1 METGRVHF
9 KGLDSLR
16 FLAALF
22 VVLDHIPM
30 NQGSAG
36 IPSPNWGALFFRGS
50 AAVAFFFTL
59 SGFLITWLLLAEQ
72 RRTGTVGVGR
82 FYLRRAC
89 RIWPL
94 YFAIVLL
101 GLAFY
106 NGLLPRLGIHYA
118 VDYDLGV
125 AALLYTLFLPNVMNG
140 LYRVGGILNP
150 LWSIGVEEQFY
161 LCWAPALKR
170 FHRVLPR
177 LAWGLMGVSLG
188 VCALNHFQA
197 FGAGAVEMIVGQLRF
212 HYMAAGALAAWA
224 LHHHRERF
232 LAHLPFASRATQIV
246 FLALLAE
253 FYLTARI
260 PWGWFGEEIAQL
272 TLYAWLIVTVAA
284 NPRNVVRLANPLFE
298 FLGTISYGIYM
309 WHMVAVYGTSA
320 LFRALHR
327 DWQGHLVVYCLAYYA
342 TALGGTVLIS
352 WLSFRWFEQPFLRL
366 KDRRYASLP
375 ATVGSAA

>member
-1 METGRVHF
+1 
-9 KGLDSLR
+9 
-16 FLAALF
+16 
-22 VVLDHIPM
+22 
-30 NQGSAG
+30 
-36 IPSPNWGALFFRGS
+36 
-50 AAVAFFFTL
+50 
-59 SGFLITWLLLAEQ
+59 
-72 RRTGTVGVGR
+72 
-82 FYLRRAC
+82 
-89 RIWPL
+89 
-94 YFAIVLL
+94 
-101 GLAFY
+101 
-106 NGLLPRLGIHYA
+106 

-125 AALLYTLFLPNVMNG
+125 GVFLYTLFLPNVMNG

-188 VCALNHFQA
+188 VCALNHFQV

-232 LAHLPFASRATQIV
+232 LALLPFASRATQIV

-366 KDRRYASLP
+366 KERRYASLP